1 MGSATESLNQV
12 KRQIREAWKASFPK
26 DAQFRSW
33 ASQEVCKT
41 LLHQPEFKKARR
53 IGLFAGRVPEIDL
66 LNLFSLI
73 QRNFA
78 FPKTVPETKNLKFVD
93 VVSKDQ
99 LQPGYLGIL
108 EPLDS
113 PETDVW
119 GPEDVILV
127 PGVAFDKYGNRVGN
141 GAGYYDRFL
150 SLNPLPLRWGIGFHQ
165 QFHDQELA
173 HTHHDVRMGAIV
185 TERGFFPAKK
195 VES

>member
-1 MGSATESLNQV
+1 MGSSTESLNQL

-26 DAQFRSW
+26 DAQFRAW
-33 ASQEVCKT
+33 ASQEVCTT
-41 LLHQPEFKKARR
+41 LLSQPEFKKAKR
-53 IGLFAGRVPEIDL
+53 IGLFAGRVSEIDL

-73 QRNFA
+73 HRPFA
-78 FPKTVPETKNLKFVD
+78 LPKTIPQTKSLKFVD
-93 VVSKDQ
+93 IVSRGL
-99 LQPGYLGIL
+99 LQPGHLGIL

-119 GPEDVILV
+119 GPEDLILV
-127 PGVAFDKYGNRVGN
+127 PGVAFDQHGNRVGN
-141 GAGYYDRFL
+141 GAGFYDRFL
-150 SLNPLPLRWGIGFHQ
+150 SLNSLPLRWGIGFHQ

>member
-1 MGSATESLNQV
+1 MGSSTESLNQL
-12 KRQIREAWKASFPK
+12 KRQIREAWKASFPR
-26 DAQFRSW
+26 DAQFRAL
-33 ASQEVCKT
+33 ASREICAT
-41 LLHQPEFKKARR
+41 LLQQPEFKNAKR
-53 IGLFAGRVPEIDL
+53 IGIFAGRASEIDL

-73 QRNFA
+73 QRPFA
-78 FPKTVPETKNLKFVD
+78 LPKTVPDTKHLKFVD
-93 VVSKDQ
+93 ILSRDQ

-113 PETDVW
+113 HETDIW
-119 GPEDVILV
+119 GPEDLILV
-127 PGVAFDKYGNRVGN
+127 PGVAFDNYGNRVGN